1 MRSQLPLRLLNRAVN
16 SRVHV
21 KLKSGHEYAGILERC
36 DNCMNLILVEAEE
49 LNNGDPVARYGK
61 ILIRG
66 NNILYI
72 RLEMPIV

>member
-1 MRSQLPLRLLNRAVN
+1 
-16 SRVHV
+16 
-21 KLKSGHEYAGILERC
+21 
-36 DNCMNLILVEAEE
+36 MNLILVEAEE